1 MSKIKI
7 LLASKNPGKLEA
19 VSLAFAKFYDD
30 FDIIGIAVSS
40 GVSKQPVN
48 KEIYKGALNRCY
60 NLRKY
65 AQENNIDADYYV
77 AVEAGITNLLGAW
90 VNLNLV
96 YIENSEKE
104 NSTGISQGYPF
115 PEKYLTEIIND
126 EFGKVMDK
134 HYNLVNSGQGKS
146 VEYLFS
152 KGNISRIDLVRDAT
166 ILALTKFINEDI
178 W

>member
-1 MSKIKI
+1 MNKINILIASENPSKI
-7 LLASKNPGKLEA
+7 EA
-19 VSLAFAKFYDD
+19 VSLAFSKFYED
-30 FDIIGIAVSS
+30 FDINGIAVPSN
-40 GVSKQPVN
+40 VPKQPVN
-48 KEIYKGALNRCY
+48 QEIYQGAINRCH

-65 AQENNIDADYYV
+65 ALANNLKADYYV
-77 AVEAGITNLLGAW
+77 GVEAGITNLLGPW

-96 YIENSEKE
+96 YIENDQGE

-115 PEKYLTEIIND
+115 PEKYLDEIIND

-134 HYNLVNSGQGKS
+134 HYNLINSGQGKS

-152 KGNISRIDLVRDAT
+152 KGNISRIDLVEDAT
-166 ILALTKFINEDI
+166 ILALTKFINKDI